1 MSRIDVD
8 RPDTGDDTTAPR
20 ATYEAAGHAVVRGLV
35 APPVVEH
42 LVAYAEVLRQRG
54 SFEIDDQ
61 VPGSLRTYG
70 AAGFDA
76 LLPDLARRLS
86 APAGRT
92 LLPTYSFA
100 RYYARGQELFPHRD
114 RVECEH
120 SVTLHLAGAGD
131 AAWPIWL
138 RDGDADP
145 VGVELEPGDALLYRG
160 DRVLHWRDPL
170 DADWYLQVFLH
181 FVDADGPFADRAYD
195 GRSALGTASSTR
207 RPGARPEPS

>member
-1 MSRIDVD
+1 MSRTDAD
-8 RPDTGDDTTAPR
+8 GALTAGDQTSAG
-20 ATYEAAGHAVVRGLV
+20 AAYEAAGHAVVRGLV
-35 APPVVEH
+35 DPALVDH
-42 LVAYAEVLRQRG
+42 LVAYADVLRGRG

-76 LLPDLARRLS
+76 LLPTLATRLS
-86 APAGRT
+86 DRVGRT

-100 RYYARGQELFPHRD
+100 RIYARGQELFPHRD

-120 SVTLHLAGAGD
+120 SVTLHLAGADD
-131 AAWPIWL
+131 APWPIWL

-145 VGVELEPGDALLYRG
+145 VGIDLAPGDGLLYRG

-170 DADWYLQVFLH
+170 DAEWYLQVFLH
-181 FVDADGPFADRAYD
+181 FVDADGPYADRAYD
-195 GRSALGTASSTR
+195 GRAGLGTSSSLHTGAEQLG
-207 RPGARPEPS
+207 RP